1 MISDACP
8 NNCHGHGEC
17 RENRCQCHSNWFG
30 SECQFTIETNCNDR
44 IDNDNGKEFEGNDR
58 MK

>member
-30 SECQFTIETNCNDR
+30 SECQFTMETNCNDR
-44 IDNDNGKEFEGNDR
+44 IDNDNGKAFPRQG
-58 MK
+58 